1 MFDKITLDELRT
13 LFGTHI
19 PMDVIMALEHWKESP
34 ESKSALR
41 VYLAIR
47 AKIWYEELTAEKT
60 V

>member
-1 MFDKITLDELRT
+1 MFEKITLDELRT

-34 ESKSALR
+34 ESRSALR

-47 AKIWYEELTAEKT
+47 AKVWREDIMNENT